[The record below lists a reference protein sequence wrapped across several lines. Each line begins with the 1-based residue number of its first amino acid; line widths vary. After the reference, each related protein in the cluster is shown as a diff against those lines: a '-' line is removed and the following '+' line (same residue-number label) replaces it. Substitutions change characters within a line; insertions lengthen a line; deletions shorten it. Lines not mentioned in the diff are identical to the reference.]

1 MPCRYLLSEKEQT
14 VIGSLYPR
22 RIVVANPEAK
32 IYVRSCKSRWQQW
45 TLDFALILELGREEL
60 GLIVLVFEL
69 DREELGLII
78 TTRE

>member
-1 MPCRYLLSEKEQT
+1 
-14 VIGSLYPR
+14 
-22 RIVVANPEAK
+22 
-32 IYVRSCKSRWQQW
+32 
-45 TLDFALILELGREEL
+45 LDFALILELGREEL

>member
-1 MPCRYLLSEKEQT
+1 
-14 VIGSLYPR
+14 
-22 RIVVANPEAK
+22 
-32 IYVRSCKSRWQQW
+32 
-45 TLDFALILELGREEL
+45 LDFALIFELGREEL